1 MNWHKFRQ
9 QKRDRIHR
17 KVRKKISGTAE
28 RPRLSVYR
36 SNANMYAQIID
47 DEKGVTI
54 ISANAKELT
63 SKGTKKELAKELGIL
78 IAKKAKDKK
87 ITKLVFDRGAFRY
100 HGRVRALAEGAREGG
115 LEF

>member
-17 KVRKKISGTAE
+17 KVRKKINGSAE

-36 SNANMYAQIID
+36 SNTNMYVQIIN
-47 DEKGVTI
+47 DEENVTI
-54 ISANAKELT
+54 LSANAKDLK
-63 SKGTKKELAKELGIL
+63 SKGTKKELAKELGVL

-100 HGRVRALAEGAREGG
+100 HGRVRALAEGVREGG

>member
-9 QKRDRIHR
+9 QKRDRIHK
-17 KVRKKISGTAE
+17 KVRTKIRGTQE
-28 RPRLSVYR
+28 RPRLTVYR
-36 SNANMYAQIID
+36 SNTNMYAQIID
-47 DEKGVTI
+47 DDKGVTLL
-54 ISANAKELT
+54 SANAKELK

-87 ITKLVFDRGAFRY
+87 ITRLVFDRGAFRY

>member
-36 SNANMYAQIID
+36 SNTNMYAQLID

-54 ISANAKELT
+54 LSANIKDLKG
-63 SKGTKKELAKELGIL
+63 KGTKKELAKELGVL
-78 IAKKAKDKK
+78 IAKKSKAKK
-87 ITKLVFDRGAFRY
+87 ITKLVFDRGAFNY

>member
-17 KVRKKISGTAE
+17 KVRKKINGTAQ

-36 SNANMYAQIID
+36 SNTNMYAQIID
-47 DEKGVTI
+47 DEKGITI
-54 ISANAKELT
+54 LSANIKDLKN
-63 SKGTKKELAKELGIL
+63 KGTKKELAKELGIL

-87 ITKLVFDRGAFRY
+87 ITKLVFDRGAFNY

>member
-9 QKRDRIHR
+9 QKRDRIHK
-17 KVRKKISGTAE
+17 KVRKKINGTAE

-36 SNANMYAQIID
+36 SNTNMYAQIID
-47 DEKGVTI
+47 DEKSITI
-54 ISANAKELT
+54 LSANAKELK
-63 SKGTKKELAKELGIL
+63 SKGTKKELAKELGVL

-87 ITKLVFDRGAFRY
+87 ITKIVFDRGAFRY
-100 HGRVRALAEGAREGG
+100 HGRVRALAEGVREGG

>member
-36 SNANMYAQIID
+36 SNTNMYAQIIN
-47 DEKGVTI
+47 DEEGVTI
-54 ISANAKELT
+54 LSANAKELK

-100 HGRVRALAEGAREGG
+100 HGRVRALAEGVREGG

>member
-17 KVRKKISGTAE
+17 KLRKKINGSAE

-36 SNANMYAQIID
+36 SNTNMYVQIIN
-47 DEKGVTI
+47 DEENVTI
-54 ISANAKELT
+54 LSANAKDLK
-63 SKGTKKELAKELGIL
+63 SKGTKKELAKELGVL

>member
-17 KVRKKISGTAE
+17 KLRKKINGSAE

-36 SNANMYAQIID
+36 SNTNMYVQIIN
-47 DEKGVTI
+47 DEENVTI
-54 ISANAKELT
+54 LSANAKDLK
-63 SKGTKKELAKELGIL
+63 SKGTKKELAKELGVL

-100 HGRVRALAEGAREGG
+100 HGRVRALAEGVREGG